1 MSDRH
6 DEKKGLRRVP
16 LLPLRDIVVFPHM
29 VVPLFVGREKSIGAL
44 EEAMGKGGSSGASGS
59 PPPGGREIFL
69 SAQRKAKTNEPIPDD
84 IFTVGTIGTIIQLLR
99 LPDGTVKVLVE
110 GKKRAQIRRFTQTDG
125 FFTVEIE
132 EIPEVHER
140 SVELDALV
148 REVHATFE
156 TYVKLNKRIAP
167 EILISVQTIEDP
179 GQLADTMVGQL
190 QLKLPDKQAILEID
204 SPSKRLARLYELI
217 KAEIEILQVER
228 KIRTRVKKQME
239 KTQKEYYL
247 NEQMQAIQ
255 KELGD
260 RDEFKNELTE
270 LEERAKQ
277 KNLSKEAQGKVKKE
291 LKKLRMMAPMSAEAA
306 VVRNYVDWVLGL
318 PWGEKTDEKLD
329 VVEAEKIL
337 DEDHY
342 GLKKVKERILE
353 YLAVQAL
360 VQKLKGPI
368 LCLVGPPGVGK
379 TSLARSIAK
388 ATGRNFVR
396 LSLGGVRDEAEIRGH
411 RRTYIGALPGK
422 IIQSLKKA
430 GTQNPVF
437 LLDEIDKMSTDFRGD
452 PSAALLEVLD
462 PEQNGTFNDHYLDL
476 DYDLSDVM
484 FITTANYL
492 HGIPIPLQDRMEI
505 IQLPGYT
512 EFEKGSIA
520 DRYLVPKQ
528 KRDNGIAEVP
538 VEFPEDAIRDV
549 IHYYTK
555 EAGVRNLERE
565 IATICRKI
573 ARDVV
578 AKKTPIRT
586 LDDGPATG
594 WRITPKR
601 LTRYLGP
608 HRYRYG
614 RQEGQDEIGLVN
626 GLAVTMHGGDLLATE
641 VSIVAGKGKMVLTG
655 KLGDV
660 MQESAQAAISYV
672 RARAPSL
679 GLDRDFYSRAD
690 IHVHLP
696 EGAIPKDGPSAGI
709 TMCTGLVSAL
719 LRVPVRR
726 DLAMTGEIT
735 LRGRV
740 LAIGGLKEKILAAH
754 RSGITTVI
762 MPKENAKDLR
772 DIPKRVLKTLK
783 VVPVE
788 HMDEV
793 LRVALVLPDPAGFLT
808 SPSVP
813 VDWRQPQE
821 RNADRRE
828 RERRDEPSRMP
839 VASAVPPPSA
849 VDEPPTSRPDDQ
861 PAEPPGESPGT
872 NARALPFVAPRLQ
885 EHE

>member
-1 MSDRH
+1 
-6 DEKKGLRRVP
+6 
-16 LLPLRDIVVFPHM
+16 M
-29 VVPLFVGREKSIGAL
+29 VVPLFVGREKSISAL
-44 EEAMGKGGSSGASGS
+44 EEAMGKGAA
-59 PPPGGREIFL
+59 GGKEIFL
-69 SAQRKAKTNEPIPDD
+69 SAQRKAKTNEPIPED
-84 IFTVGTIGTIIQLLR
+84 IFTIGTIGTIIQLLR

-110 GKKRAQIRRFTQTDG
+110 GKRRAAVRRFTQTDG
-125 FFTVEIE
+125 FFMVEIE
-132 EIPEVHER
+132 ELPDVPER
-140 SVELDALV
+140 SVELDALM

-190 QLKLPDKQAILEID
+190 QLKLGDKQSVLEMD

-270 LEERAKQ
+270 LEDRAKQ
-277 KNLSKEAQGKVKKE
+277 KSLSKEALAKVKKE
-291 LKKLRMMAPMSAEAA
+291 LKKLRMMAPMSAEAT
-306 VVRNYVDWVLGL
+306 VVRNYLDWVLAL
-318 PWGEKTDEKLD
+318 PWGEKTEEKLD
-329 VVEAEKIL
+329 VLDAERIL

-360 VQKLKGPI
+360 VKKLKGPI

-462 PEQNGTFNDHYLDL
+462 PEQNATFNDHYLDL

-492 HGIPIPLQDRMEI
+492 QGIPIPLQDRMEI

-512 EFEKGSIA
+512 EFEKVSIA
-520 DRYLVPKQ
+520 ERYLIPKQ
-528 KRDNGIAEVP
+528 KRDNGIGDVP
-538 VEFPEDAIRDV
+538 VEFPEDAVRDL

-565 IATICRKI
+565 IATVCRKI

-578 AKKTPIRT
+578 AKKAPVRT
-586 LDDGPATG
+586 LSDGAATG
-594 WRITPKR
+594 WRITCKR
-601 LTRYLGP
+601 LPRYLGP
-608 HRYRYG
+608 HRFRYG
-614 RQEGQDEIGLVN
+614 RQEGADEIGLVM
-626 GLAVTMHGGDLLATE
+626 GLAVTMYGGDLLATE
-641 VSIVAGKGKMVLTG
+641 VSIVAGKGKLVLTG

-679 GLDRDFYSRAD
+679 GLERDFYSRAD

-719 LRVPVRR
+719 LRIPVKREV
-726 DLAMTGEIT
+726 AMTGEIT

-740 LAIGGLKEKILAAH
+740 LPIGGLKEKILAAH

-772 DIPKRVLKTLK
+772 DIPKRVLKSLK
-783 VVPVE
+783 VIPVE

-793 LRVALVLPDPAGFLT
+793 LRAALLLPNPETFLT
-808 SPSVP
+808 EPSVP
-813 VDWRQPQE
+813 VDWRQPAE
-821 RNADRRE
+821 RRE
-828 RERRDEPSRMP
+828 RERGDRRDETSRMP

-849 VDEPPTSRPDDQ
+849 REESPESPTSSDEPPSSP
-861 PAEPPGESPGT
+861 ENPGSSPGT
-872 NARALPFVAPRLQ
+872 NALPFPGPVPRLG
-885 EHE
+885 EH

>member
-1 MSDRH
+1 MSTFDPSDDRRAAR
-6 DEKKGLRRVP
+6 LVP

-29 VVPLFVGREKSIGAL
+29 VVPLFVGREKSISAL
-44 EEAMGKGGSSGASGS
+44 EDAMTKGGSK
-59 PPPGGREIFL
+59 EIFL
-69 SAQRKAKTNEPIPDD
+69 SAQRKAKTNEPVPED
-84 IFTVGTIGTIIQLLR
+84 IFTVGTVGTIIQLLR

-110 GKKRAQIRRFTQTDG
+110 GKRRAAIRRFTQTDG

-132 EIPEVHER
+132 ELPEISER

-190 QLKLPDKQAILEID
+190 QLKLPDKQAILEMD
-204 SPSKRLARLYELI
+204 APSKRLSRLYELM

-260 RDEFKNELTE
+260 RDEFKNELGE

-277 KNLSKEAQGKVKKE
+277 KNLTKEARLKVAKE
-291 LKKLRMMAPMSAEAA
+291 MKKLRMMAPMSAEAA
-306 VVRNYVDWVLGL
+306 VVRNYLDWVIGL
-318 PWGEKTDEKLD
+318 PWSDRTEDKHD
-329 VVEAEKIL
+329 VVEAERIL

-360 VQKLKGPI
+360 VKKLKGPI

-462 PEQNGTFNDHYLDL
+462 PEQNATFNDHYLDL

-492 HGIPIPLQDRMEI
+492 QGIPIPLQDRMEV

-512 EFEKGSIA
+512 EFEKVSIA
-520 DRYLVPKQ
+520 ERYLIPKQ
-528 KRDNGIAEVP
+528 KRDNGIADVP
-538 VEFPEDAIRDV
+538 VAFPEETIRDV

-555 EAGVRNLERE
+555 EAGVRHLERE
-565 IATICRKI
+565 FATVCRKI

-578 AKKTPIRT
+578 AKKSPVQIAEGGVAA
-586 LDDGPATG
+586 LG
-594 WRITPKR
+594 WKITPKR
-601 LTRYLGP
+601 LPRYLGP

-614 RQEGQDEIGLVN
+614 RQEGGDEIGLVN

-641 VSIVAGKGKMVLTG
+641 VSIVAGKGKLVLTG

-679 GLDRDFYSRAD
+679 GLDRDFYNRAD

-719 LRVPVRR
+719 LRVPVKK
-726 DLAMTGEIT
+726 DVAMTGEIT

-772 DIPKRVLKTLK
+772 DIPKRVLKQLR
-783 VVPVE
+783 VVPVD

-793 LRVALVLPDPAGFLT
+793 LRNALVLPNAESFLKE
-808 SPSVP
+808 PSVS
-813 VDWRQPQE
+813 VDWRVP
-821 RNADRRE
+821 ADRRDAPRGDR
-828 RERRDEPSRMP
+828 REDSSRYP

-849 VDEPPTSRPDDQ
+849 RDESPTP
-861 PAEPPGESPGT
+861 PAEPLPLPGVRED
-872 NARALPFVAPRLQ
+872 
-885 EHE
+885 